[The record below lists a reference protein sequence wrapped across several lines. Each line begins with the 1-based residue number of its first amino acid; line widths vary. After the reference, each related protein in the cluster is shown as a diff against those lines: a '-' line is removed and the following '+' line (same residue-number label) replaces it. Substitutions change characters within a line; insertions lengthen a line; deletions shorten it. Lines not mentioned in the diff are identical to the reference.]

1 MGNPMDEVRAQM
13 AQAALDQLP
22 ELTEKHRTT
31 LTMVI
36 NAVTEGWRCEKKIG
50 SRPVYEESR
59 VHYEIT
65 TPTRPFTEEEKAE
78 EEAWRRRVSWR
89 PEQGPPPSDIGMMR
103 LLDQHVWW
111 VSKDGSVNRL
121 VDMHPNHRKN
131 LYAMLLRNA
140 KRLHL
145 AESFRYASAPDGI
158 MEEFDAI
165 PPEKWLKGTSL
176 MKRLRKLIKLDAKAA
191 KFVADARAQDPVR
204 VAEDLSRSDLEDHES
219 RARSRRQHDRPATW
233 ERTLDNLM

>member
-1 MGNPMDEVRAQM
+1 MGNPMDEVRA
-13 AQAALDQLP
+13 
-22 ELTEKHRTT
+22 E
-31 LTMVI
+31 MVQKI
-36 NAVTEGWRCEKKIG
+36 IDYPGVGATHKAIAVKVVGAITEGWRCEKKVR
-50 SRPVYEESR
+50 SRLDEESR

-65 TPTRPFTEEEKAE
+65 TPPRPFTEEEKAK

-121 VDMHPNHRKN
+121 VNMHPNHRKN

-165 PPEKWLKGTSL
+165 PPEKWLKGTPL

-191 KFVADARAQDPVR
+191 KFAADVRAQDPAR
-204 VAEDLSRSDLEDHES
+204 VAEDLLRSDLEDASWQPRHAGYQGVMDRES
-219 RARSRRQHDRPATW
+219 LH
-233 ERTLDNLM
+233 